1 MVALIVPPKIAV
13 PIAILLFAPAPE
25 DIARGMIPAINAKE
39 VITIDGKKYLIQEL
53 TATSKASDFS
63 KLTAEQKAMLT
74 RLKAMPDTEIDT
86 SDDWGDLEALTIE
99 SDKHL
104 VEDFAK
110 VCQSQRLS
118 MNEVINQ
125 LMQSYV
131 KQFGTV

>member
-1 MVALIVPPKIAV
+1 MVTVSMTFKKGERPPA
-13 PIAILLFAPAPE
+13 
-25 DIARGMIPAINAKE
+25 
-39 VITIDGKKYLIQEL
+39 
-53 TATSKASDFS
+53 
-63 KLTAEQKAMLT
+63 LTAEQKAMLT
-74 RLKAMPDTEIDT
+74 RLKAMPDSEIDT

-131 KQFGTV
+131 KQFGTA

>member
-1 MVALIVPPKIAV
+1 
-13 PIAILLFAPAPE
+13 LL
-25 DIARGMIPAINAKE
+25 
-39 VITIDGKKYLIQEL
+39 
-53 TATSKASDFS
+53 
-63 KLTAEQKAMLT
+63 
-74 RLKAMPDTEIDT
+74 
-86 SDDWGDLEALTIE
+86 LTIE

-131 KQFGTV
+131 EQFGTA